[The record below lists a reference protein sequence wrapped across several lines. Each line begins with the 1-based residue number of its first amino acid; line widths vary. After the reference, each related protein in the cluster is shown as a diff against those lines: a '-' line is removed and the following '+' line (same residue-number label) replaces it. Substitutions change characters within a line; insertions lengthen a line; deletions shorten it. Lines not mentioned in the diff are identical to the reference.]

1 MIRDPLHVQRFAKK
15 NFQPIFD
22 GRNDPHLLYVADI
35 PPHASVYPRIMHSHA
50 DHAEIVLIVSGESEY
65 LIHNR
70 KYKVR
75 AGDLLVYNA
84 GVVHDE
90 VTGPDQEVGSYCI
103 AVGGLQMPGL
113 RENALI
119 PDDAGFV
126 FPTGKDFEDI
136 RALCSMMADS
146 LSVGDE
152 VMENFC
158 SSLMRALIIR
168 VLALTQCLPTLQM
181 EEESHE
187 LGLRVKEF
195 IDDYYMEPITLQD
208 IGEALNFSPYYLAH
222 IFKEMSGHSPMQ
234 YLLRRRLGEA
244 QTLLI
249 STDLPVGYI
258 AGAVGYETQSYFN
271 LQFTKNVGMP
281 PKRYRDN
288 YVASSV
294 QFASSRRQK
303 IRKQA

>member
-1 MIRDPLHVQRFAKK
+1 
-15 NFQPIFD
+15 
-22 GRNDPHLLYVADI
+22 
-35 PPHASVYPRIMHSHA
+35 
-50 DHAEIVLIVSGESEY
+50 
-65 LIHNR
+65 
-70 KYKVR
+70 
-75 AGDLLVYNA
+75 VYNA
-84 GVVHDE
+84 GIVHDE
-90 VTGPDQEVGSYCI
+90 VTGPDAEVGSYCI

-126 FPTGKDFEDI
+126 FPTGKDFADI
-136 RALCSMMADS
+136 RALCSMMSDS

-168 VLALTQCLPTLQM
+168 VLALTQSAVLPQPQ
-181 EEESHE
+181 EDPYA
-187 LGLRVKEF
+187 LGLRVKQF

-208 IGEALNFSPYYLAH
+208 IGEALNFSPYYVAH
-222 IFKEMSGHSPMQ
+222 IFKEMSGYSPMQ

-288 YVASSV
+288 YVVSSV
-294 QFASSRRQK
+294 QFASSRRH
-303 IRKQA
+303 RVLKQA